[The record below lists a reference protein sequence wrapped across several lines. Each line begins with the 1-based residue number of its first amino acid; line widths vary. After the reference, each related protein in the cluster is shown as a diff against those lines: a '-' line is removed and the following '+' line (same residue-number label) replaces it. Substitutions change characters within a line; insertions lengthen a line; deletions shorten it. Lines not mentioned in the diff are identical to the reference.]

1 MFRVKF
7 SCWYVSCVQFDIRG
21 FDLLSQLFLNVIQ
34 SRSVLNFAS
43 VIEGG
48 VNSVI
53 KYVMGNCHSLEDFTT
68 TGVFS
73 IVAMFSLIHSLFR
86 SLLILT

>member
-1 MFRVKF
+1 M
-7 SCWYVSCVQFDIRG
+7 
-21 FDLLSQLFLNVIQ
+21 LSQLFLNVIQ

-48 VNSVI
+48 VKSI

-68 TGVFS
+68 TGVFP
-73 IVAMFSLIHSLFR
+73 IVAMFSLIHSLFQ
-86 SLLILT
+86 SLSILT